1 MKETEEP
8 VVKGIP
14 LESRAKEQGFH
25 ARFAL
30 MVKEPKRDGRCRVTL
45 QLIHNRKVKRYSTGL
60 SAKPEHWDEDAS
72 RVKVRAPGRA
82 ATNPVLEE
90 IQTRVRNIVTRLV
103 VNGCL
108 SLETFEARYRK
119 PKANEDVL
127 AFMRELELGFI
138 AEDRLSYGRTFRT
151 AAAALSRYNDGKP
164 VPFADLT
171 AKKLEGLEKFLR
183 ADCTNGGIASYMR
196 CIRVA
201 VNTAIKEGLMSA
213 EQYPFETN
221 RNKGYSMARLKS
233 RFNPRSLTEQHMDMV
248 KAFPHGDHPHLSD
261 TVRIFLFSYYA
272 RGMNFRDVAY
282 LKKADVYDGRIH
294 YRRRKTNDAFSIPV
308 SDTLAEIIEAFA
320 ATDTPYLFPIL
331 DIKHRS
337 ERQQYDRIQKCMKRV
352 NKELKEVAAVLGL
365 DVPLTTYV
373 ARHTFATTL
382 KRKGVGIDV
391 ISESMG
397 HENVSTTRAY
407 LKRFGSEVLDEADK
421 LL

>member
-1 MKETEEP
+1 MASAS
-8 VVKGIP
+8 IP
-14 LESRAKEQGFH
+14 LNTHAKAQGFS
-25 ARFAL
+25 ARFVCL
-30 MVKEPKRDGRCRVTL
+30 TGKTVQGNLHPIRL
-45 QLIHNRKVKRYSTGL
+45 QLIHNGKIKRYSTKE
-60 SAKPEHWDEDAS
+60 ACTREQWDESTGRVKGRVKGAPQTNMILNSLES
-72 RVKVRAPGRA
+72 RVCG
-82 ATNPVLEE
+82 
-90 IQTRVRNIVTRLV
+90 IVDGLV
-103 VNGCL
+103 VNKCL

-119 PKANEDVL
+119 PKASEDVL
-127 AFMRELELGFI
+127 AFMRELELDFI

-171 AKKLEGLEKFLR
+171 TKKLEGLEKFLR

-196 CIRVA
+196 CLRVA

-331 DIKHRS
+331 DTKHRS

-365 DVPLTTYV
+365 DVSLTTYV

-382 KRKGVGIDV
+382 KRKGVGIDI

>member
-1 MKETEEP
+1 MASAS
-8 VVKGIP
+8 IP
-14 LESRAKEQGFH
+14 LNAHAKAHGFS
-25 ARFAL
+25 ARFVCL
-30 MVKEPKRDGRCRVTL
+30 TGKTVQGDLHPVRL
-45 QLIHNRKVKRYSTGL
+45 QLIHNGKIKRYSTKE
-60 SAKPEHWDEDAS
+60 ACTIAHWDEGTG
-72 RVKVRAPGRA
+72 RVKGRVKGGA
-82 ATNPVLEE
+82 QTNMILNSLESR
-90 IQTRVRNIVTRLV
+90 ICGIVDGLV
-103 VNGCL
+103 VNKCL
-108 SLETFEARYRK
+108 SLESFDARYRK

-127 AFMRELELGFI
+127 AFMREMELDFVGQG
-138 AEDRLSYGRTFRT
+138 RLSYGATFRT
-151 AAAALSRYNDGKP
+151 AAAALSRFNGGMA
-164 VPFADLT
+164 VSFADLT
-171 AKKLEGLEKFLR
+171 TKKLEGLEKFLR
-183 ADCTNGGIASYMR
+183 SEGCTNGGIAAYMR
-196 CIRVA
+196 CLRVA

-233 RFNPRSLTEQHMDMV
+233 RFNPRSLTEQHMDLV
-248 KAFPHGDHPHLSD
+248 KAFPHGGHPHLSE

-272 RGMNFRDVAY
+272 RGMNFRDMAY
-282 LKKADVYDGRIH
+282 LKKADVYDERIH

-308 SDTLAEIIEAFA
+308 SETLAEVIDAFA

-331 DIKHRS
+331 DTRHLS
-337 ERQQYDRIQKCMKRV
+337 ERQQFDRIQKCLKRM

-382 KRKGVGIDV
+382 KRKGVGIDI